1 MLQLTLRQ
9 IEYVVAVARAGSL
22 SAAAAALN
30 VSQPSLSVALS
41 HVEATLGEKLFIRS
55 KGSPLRVTTFANRFV
70 AEAEALLAMARRL
83 EDPETIERAVNGFV
97 VLGCFEDLAPH
108 YLAPMLKHLRRS
120 LPGVEIV
127 WRIAEFEAL
136 ARDMREG
143 RINMAL
149 TYDLGIDSSFVRT
162 ALFEVAPIAF
172 CSSEH
177 PFATRSCVTLKDIAS
192 EPLILFEEMLSNRHA
207 LQLFRGQGLSPAV
220 AYRVRSLEI
229 MRSLAAN
236 GEGVGIS
243 YALPPGDRS
252 YDGAKVHA
260 VPIIDRIAREPIIL
274 AQSVAAPTSA
284 VIRSTAS
291 AITSLFRNGT
301 KAFRSLEQD

>member
-1 MLQLTLRQ
+1 MLHLTLRQ

-22 SAAAAALN
+22 SAAAATLN

-41 HVEATLGEKLFIRS
+41 HVEATLGERLFMRS
-55 KGSPLRVTTFANRFV
+55 KGAPLRVTMFAHQFV

-83 EDPETIERAVNGFV
+83 EDPGRIQRAVNGSI

-108 YLAPMLKHLRRS
+108 HLAPMLRQLRRS

-127 WRIAEFEAL
+127 WRIADFETLAL
-136 ARDMREG
+136 DMREG
-143 RINMAL
+143 RIGLAL
-149 TYDLGIDSSFVRT
+149 TYDLGLDSGFARI
-162 ALFEVAPIAF
+162 ALAEVTPFAF
-172 CSSEH
+172 CSH
-177 PFATRSCVTLKDIAS
+177 DHAFAIRQTITLNDIAS

-207 LQLFRGQGLSPAV
+207 LQLFRAQGLSPTV
-220 AYRVRSLEI
+220 AFRVRSLEI

-252 YDGAKVHA
+252 YDGAEVHA
-260 VPIIDRIAREPIIL
+260 VPISDLAAREPMIL
-274 AQSVAAPTSA
+274 ARAVGTPTSPVVEAAA
-284 VIRSTAS
+284 V
-291 AITSLFRNGT
+291 AIVAMFRNQQTPG
-301 KAFRSLEQD
+301 SIPL